1 MARCSHCDMRRKL
14 DEDGLCK
21 RCRTELAES
30 FEGAMCSRCELD
42 LTPDGLCPNDR
53 CAYHHGYQDE
63 VVADGS
69 WPSEE
74 ERAYIEQIRERGR
87 RGS

>member
-1 MARCSHCDMRRKL
+1 MARCSRCDMRRKV

-21 RCRTELAES
+21 RCRTDLAES
-30 FEGAMCSRCELD
+30 FEGAMCSRGERD
-42 LTPDGLCPNDR
+42 LTDGLCPNDR
-53 CAYHHGYQDE
+53 CPFHFGYQDE
-63 VVADGS
+63 VVTNDS

-87 RGS
+87 LGS